1 MCSDYAMLT
10 SQKHE
15 VDVSHDS
22 AVMGEEPPLVLIA
35 NDQEWTGRAVESIL
49 AANGYRV
56 VQAYTAR
63 EAIATA
69 HAVSPDLVILDQQ
82 LPDFSGV
89 EVCRQLRSDPRFGPS
104 LPIIITTAGPSGRP
118 QRLTAYAAG
127 AWEFYGQPLDSEALL
142 HKLRVYLASYQEVRR
157 LRRATLVESHGL
169 YTQAGLAQRAN
180 ELVAEMRRAGRPI
193 ACVAWSLGDVA
204 DAAVMDRVMAV
215 FRQNG
220 RASDVL
226 GRLDSGEFA
235 VVAGGASAASAGH
248 IAERFRNV
256 FTNALGNGPAA
267 VRATVVGI
275 DDPVEIP
282 STGGELLERLTLA
295 LAA

>member
-1 MCSDYAMLT
+1 M
-10 SQKHE
+10 
-15 VDVSHDS
+15 SHDTAS
-22 AVMGEEPPLVLIA
+22 ADDVRPIVLIV

-56 VQAYTAR
+56 QQAYTAR
-63 EAIATA
+63 EAL
-69 HAVSPDLVILDQQ
+69 AVAAAISPDLVILDQQ

-89 EVCRQLRSDPRFGPS
+89 EVCRQLRNDPRFGPT

-169 YTQAGLAQRAN
+169 YTQTGLAQRAT
-180 ELVAEMRRAGRPI
+180 ELMAEMRRAGRPI
-193 ACVAWSLGDVA
+193 SCVAWSFGAVD
-204 DAAVMDRVMAV
+204 DAELLDGLMAV

-226 GRLDSGEFA
+226 GRLDTGEFA
-235 VVAGGASAASAGH
+235 VVAGGASSADAGH
-248 IAERFRNV
+248 IAERFRSV
-256 FTNALGNGPAA
+256 LTAALGQRTTS
-267 VRATVVGI
+267 VKTTIVGV
-275 DDPVEIP
+275 DDPVELP
-282 STGGELLERLTLA
+282 STGGELLDRLALA

>member
-1 MCSDYAMLT
+1 M
-10 SQKHE
+10 
-15 VDVSHDS
+15 SHDL
-22 AVMGEEPPLVLIA
+22 AGADDEHPLVLIA

-63 EAIATA
+63 EALATA
-69 HAVSPDLVILDQQ
+69 STVSPDLVILDQQ

-89 EVCRQLRSDPRFGPS
+89 DVCRQLRSDPRFGPS

-118 QRLTAYAAG
+118 QRLNAYAAG
-127 AWEFYGQPLDSEALL
+127 AWEFYGQPLDAEALL

-157 LRRATLVESHGL
+157 LRRSSMVAAHGL
-169 YTQAGLAQRAN
+169 YTQTGLAQRAG
-180 ELVAEMRRAGRPI
+180 ELGAEMRRVGRPI
-193 ACVAWSLGDVA
+193 SCVAWSFGTIA
-204 DAAVMDRVMAV
+204 DADVLDGVMAV

-226 GRLDSGEFA
+226 GRLDSGELA
-235 VVAGGASAASAGH
+235 IVAGNASSAEAGIIADRFRGVLSAALGQ
-248 IAERFRNV
+248 
-256 FTNALGNGPAA
+256 NAAPI
-267 VRATVVGI
+267 RSTVIGI

-282 STGGELLERLTLA
+282 ASGAEILERLTLA

>member
-1 MCSDYAMLT
+1 MLT
-10 SQKHE
+10 SYQHE

-22 AVMGEEPPLVLIA
+22 AVTGEEQPLVLIA

-49 AANGYRV
+49 GANGYRV

-63 EAIATA
+63 EAITVAN
-69 HAVSPDLVILDQQ
+69 AVSPDLVILDQQ

-89 EVCRQLRSDPRFGPS
+89 EVCRQLRSDPKFGPS

-157 LRRATLVESHGL
+157 LRRLCLVESHGL
-169 YTQAGLAQRAN
+169 YTQVGLTQRAT
-180 ELVAEMRRAGRPI
+180 EMAAEMRRAGRPI
-193 ACVAWSLGDVA
+193 ACVALSVGEVA
-204 DAAVMDRVMAV
+204 DNGVMDRIMSL

-220 RASDVL
+220 RASDIL
-226 GRLDSGEFA
+226 GLLDSGEFA
-235 VVAGGASAASAGH
+235 VVAGGASVADAGH
-248 IAERFRNV
+248 MAERFRGV
-256 FTNALGNGPAA
+256 FATALGAGAA
-267 VRATVVGI
+267 PVRAAVVGI

-282 STGGELLERLTLA
+282 SSGGELLERLTLA

>member
-1 MCSDYAMLT
+1 MPTANH
-10 SQKHE
+10 HE
-15 VDVSHDS
+15 VDVSQDVAS
-22 AVMGEEPPLVLIA
+22 ADELPLVLIA

-56 VQAYTAR
+56 VQAYTAK
-63 EAIATA
+63 EALAMA
-69 HAVSPDLVILDQQ
+69 HSVSPDVVILDQQ

-89 EVCRQLRSDPRFGPS
+89 EVCRQLRADPRFGPS

-118 QRLTAYAAG
+118 QRLRAYAAG
-127 AWEFYGQPLDSEALL
+127 AWEFLGQPLDSEALL

-157 LRRATLVESHGL
+157 LRKLCLVESHGL
-169 YTQAGLAQRAN
+169 YTQLGLAQRAT
-180 ELVAEMRRAGRPI
+180 ELVSEMRRAGRPI
-193 ACVAWSLGDVA
+193 SCVAWSMGDFA
-204 DAAVMDRVMAV
+204 DAAVLERVLAV

-226 GRLDSGEFA
+226 GRLDSGELA
-235 VVAGGASAASAGH
+235 VVAGGASSEDAGH
-248 IAERFRNV
+248 IAERFRGV
-256 FTNALGNGPAA
+256 FTEALGRGDAA
-267 VRATVVGI
+267 VRSTIIGI

-282 STGGELLERLTLA
+282 STGNELLERLTLA

>member
-1 MCSDYAMLT
+1 MA
-10 SQKHE
+10 
-15 VDVSHDS
+15 HDLAGS
-22 AVMGEEPPLVLIA
+22 ESELPLVLIA

-63 EAIATA
+63 EALAIAG
-69 HAVSPDLVILDQQ
+69 AVSPDFVILDQQ

-157 LRRATLVESHGL
+157 LRRAIMVEAHGL
-169 YTQAGLAQRAN
+169 YTQAGLAQRAG

-193 ACVAWSLGDVA
+193 SCVAWSFDPVA
-204 DAAVMDRVMAV
+204 DATVLDRVKAV

-226 GRLDSGEFA
+226 GQLDTGEFT
-235 VVAGGASAASAGH
+235 VVAAGATAAAAGH
-248 IAERFRNV
+248 IADRFRSV
-256 FTNALGNGPAA
+256 LATALGQRDTT
-267 VRATVVGI
+267 VRTTVIGI
-275 DDPVEIP
+275 DNPVEIP
-282 STGGELLERLTLA
+282 TTGGELLERLTLA

>member
-1 MCSDYAMLT
+1 MVT
-10 SQKHE
+10 SFRLE
-15 VDVSHDS
+15 VDVSHDFAGADDES
-22 AVMGEEPPLVLIA
+22 PIVLIA

-56 VQAYTAR
+56 HQAYTAR
-63 EAIATA
+63 EALSVASAI
-69 HAVSPDLVILDQQ
+69 SPDLVILDQQ

-89 EVCRQLRSDPRFGPS
+89 EVCRQLRSNPRFGS
-104 LPIIITTAGPSGRP
+104 TLPIIITTAGPSGRP

-157 LRRATLVESHGL
+157 LRRAALVESHGL
-169 YTQAGLAQRAN
+169 YTQNGLAQRAT
-180 ELVAEMRRAGRPI
+180 ELMAEMRRLGRPI
-193 ACVAWSLGDVA
+193 SCVAWSFGEVA
-204 DAAVMDRVMAV
+204 DVELLDGLMAV

-226 GRLDSGEFA
+226 GRLDTGEFA
-235 VVAGGASAASAGH
+235 IVAGGASSNDANI
-248 IAERFRNV
+248 IAERFRGV
-256 FTNALGNGPAA
+256 LTAALGHRDTA
-267 VRATVVGI
+267 VRATIVGV
-275 DDPVEIP
+275 DDPIELP
-282 STGGELLERLTLA
+282 STGGELLDRLALA